1 MPPRGVERPRGRCGA
16 TVRGAALGACGF
28 QARSCSRTVSCT
40 KRLSHLSQ
48 PGSPWRSRAGRAPG
62 LAVRDVRRAT
72 RMTARPSRPLLPG
85 RAFVLSVSPSPVGI
99 RLKLPPALQPLQQL
113 LPAGGTGCGL
123 AFGGPLTPENALR
136 RRARKRAR
144 SPPPGPMSAT
154 KPQLEPY
161 GQAAPL
167 ALRISA
173 RSRLPDGSK
182 WASPS
187 SASSWGHL
195 NRRRRPQARRHVTRR
210 EILTASMVLIR
221 CVKVTVGSCL
231 GPSG

>member
-1 MPPRGVERPRGRCGA
+1 MTCDKDDGA
-16 TVRGAALGACGF
+16 TSV
-28 QARSCSRTVSCT
+28 
-40 KRLSHLSQ
+40 
-48 PGSPWRSRAGRAPG
+48 
-62 LAVRDVRRAT
+62 
-72 RMTARPSRPLLPG
+72 PLPTG
-85 RAFVLSVSPSPVGI
+85 RAFAFSVSPSPVCI
-99 RLKLPPALQPLQQL
+99 RVKLPSALQPLQKL
-113 LPAGGTGCGL
+113 LPAGGAGCGL
-123 AFGGPLTPENALR
+123 AFGGPTTPENALR

-187 SASSWGHL
+187 SASIWGHL
-195 NRRRRPQARRHVTRR
+195 NRRRRPQARSHVKRH
-210 EILTASMVLIR
+210 EILTASMMLRR

-231 GPSG
+231 GVKVPAAECPTQTTASELQVETGRQITRGVAD